1 MRSGNQKVMIM
12 SKRKYYD
19 MLDKIGYENKK
30 DINGQ
35 GFVALAIP
43 FKGAGDAV
51 TFILTD
57 FPELTPAD
65 RAIEQNK
72 PRCRELSQTI
82 RPEVE
87 RLLHCVERMQTTARS
102 KLDNLAAQ
110 RDGKQDGDL
119 LESVEKKVLQ
129 EQVLRQSGYCE
140 ALHDVWR
147 LLHDRRYELWEC
159 MRLKGGLSNVE
170 KA

>member
-1 MRSGNQKVMIM
+1 M
-12 SKRKYYD
+12 SERKYYD
-19 MLDKIGYENKK
+19 MLDRINFEGRK

-35 GFVALAIP
+35 GFVALSIP
-43 FKGAGDAV
+43 FKKAGDAV

-57 FPELTPAD
+57 FPELTPAE
-65 RAIEQNK
+65 RAIDQNK
-72 PRCRELSQTI
+72 PRCRELANVM

-147 LLHDRRYELWEC
+147 LLHDRRFELFEC
-159 MRLKGGLSNVE
+159 SRLKGGESNVE